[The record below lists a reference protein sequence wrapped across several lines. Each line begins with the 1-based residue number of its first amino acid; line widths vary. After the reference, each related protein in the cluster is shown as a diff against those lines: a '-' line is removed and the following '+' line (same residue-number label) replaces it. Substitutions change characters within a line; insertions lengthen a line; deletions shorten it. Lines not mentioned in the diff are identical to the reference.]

1 MKHKDSSKRTGHT
14 ANGDYDSYE
23 SQPERASTDPTGTRL
38 RVKLSEIVMRPR
50 RGSPQKKR
58 VTVETE
64 AEQDDLK
71 LFYSISDGGE

>member
-1 MKHKDSSKRTGHT
+1 
-14 ANGDYDSYE
+14 
-23 SQPERASTDPTGTRL
+23 
-38 RVKLSEIVMRPR
+38 MRPR